1 MQDTV
6 KGVGE
11 ERSVRVLSKGT
22 LKREDVKDLIRL
34 ATDADGERLRRIM
47 LDELRHLSVLG
58 ITDEDRVVGFVAFD
72 VDRDPAVIEYIA
84 VAPDHQGHGH
94 GKTLVHATRSA
105 ARDGAVYAETD
116 DDAVD
121 FYRRLGFAVVPRD
134 PDPRWPDRQRYA
146 CLLGSASG

>member
-1 MQDTV
+1 M
-6 KGVGE
+6 
-11 ERSVRVLSKGT
+11 LSKGAMQ
-22 LKREDVKDLIRL
+22 RADVQALIRL
-34 ATDADGERLRRIM
+34 ASDADGERLRRLM

-72 VDRDPAVIEYIA
+72 VDRDPAVIEYMA
-84 VAPDHQGHGH
+84 VAPDQQGRGHGS
-94 GKTLVHATRSA
+94 TLVQATRSA

-116 DDAVD
+116 DDAVE

-146 CLLGSASG
+146 CLLGAAAGG